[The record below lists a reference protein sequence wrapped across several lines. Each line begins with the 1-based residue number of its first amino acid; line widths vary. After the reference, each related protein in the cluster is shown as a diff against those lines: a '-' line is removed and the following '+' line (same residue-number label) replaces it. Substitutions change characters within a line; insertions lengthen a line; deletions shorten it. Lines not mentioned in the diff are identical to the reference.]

1 MERRPRERMR
11 ERSRRSSREERELWS
26 GPLYPVVQVRYRN
39 KCDEKKELIR
49 WSSTVY
55 MLKERIEDFGP
66 KPEPICGSNV
76 MVGVAIRFGHV
87 VVLSLESI

>member
-1 MERRPRERMR
+1 
-11 ERSRRSSREERELWS
+11 
-26 GPLYPVVQVRYRN
+26 
-39 KCDEKKELIR
+39 
-49 WSSTVY
+49 
-55 MLKERIEDFGP
+55 MLEERIEDFGP